1 MTAVVQASGARRV
14 FPQEV
19 NRTCGQPGFFKQ
31 LAATRV
37 GRTFSRIDQARW
49 QFPGEGL
56 ERGPVLP
63 HERNFSALGESND
76 RDVIGLLDRV
86 INLRFLAA

>member
-1 MTAVVQASGARRV
+1 M
-14 FPQEV
+14 
-19 NRTCGQPGFFKQ
+19 NRSCGQPGFFKQ
-31 LAATRV
+31 LAATPV
-37 GRTFSRIDQARW
+37 GRAFSRINQARW

-56 ERGPVLP
+56 ERRPVLP
-63 HERNFSALGESND
+63 HERNFFVRGESND